1 MKTFIVWYLICV
13 ASIMGL
19 FIVESFVEGMP
30 ETSKFRQWW
39 RRNLIDNAP
48 SDIDFQTIY
57 IR

>member
-48 SDIDFQTIY
+48 SDIDF
-57 IR
+57 